1 MCTQGVWSGTQRG
14 ASLPLTS
21 AKPQNW
27 EACLLL
33 QGRTKRSPA
42 SSPDVRAWASLVF
55 ASDGPRGRVG
65 PSGRGRLHGQN
76 WEGGGR
82 SPARAPSTCLL
93 ACCPLHSPRV
103 LSFCSWKQLE
113 SCYPGR
119 QKKAYSLIKITLV
132 KFLFYQTLFSLCQ
145 ICEFSCSVAVDNGF
159 CLLGVTYPVLLRG
172 SRALLG
178 LLRRAGGP
186 PWSEPLSRL

>member
-1 MCTQGVWSGTQRG
+1 MCTHGVWSGTQRG

-119 QKKAYSLIKITLV
+119 QKKAYSLIKITLDFTRPC
-132 KFLFYQTLFSLCQ
+132 FLCVRFVSFPAQLQWTVASVFWGSPTL
-145 ICEFSCSVAVDNGF
+145 SC
-159 CLLGVTYPVLLRG
+159 
-172 SRALLG
+172 
-178 LLRRAGGP
+178 
-186 PWSEPLSRL
+186 